1 MTNEKELRDWKNE
14 VFIGKLVLEYGTD
27 EVEQMLDYV
36 RHSHTQEVVEKIEP
50 KLSYALYNLKNSIRH
65 EREGTNIHGHENDL
79 DRDLQD
85 LDDVLALLKED
96 NNK

>member
-1 MTNEKELRDWKNE
+1 MTNEKELREDWKYVWE
-14 VFIGKLVLEYGTD
+14 RQEF
-27 EVEQMLDYV
+27 MPLDIADWWLSKF
-36 RHSHTQEVVEKIEP
+36 HSHTQEVVEKIEL

-96 NNK
+96 NK